1 MNDELKDHI
10 STALKKGVRLDGR
23 KLDEF
28 RPITIETGTIATAE
42 GSAHLRCGETEL
54 LAGIKLAVGTP
65 YPDRPNS
72 GTLMVNAELRPISNP
87 EFEIGPPSIES
98 IEVSRVI
105 DRTIRESGT
114 IDEEALC
121 IEPGEKVWMV
131 TVDIVP
137 LNTDGNLIDLGCL
150 AGVAA
155 LKNARLPKL
164 EDGVP
169 NYKERTDEGLP
180 LREEPVAVTVV
191 KIGENLLVDPTQG
204 EFDVAD
210 ARLTVGSL
218 ADGTLCALQ
227 KGGAAPLST
236 EDIER
241 MVDLALRTAKK
252 LREHLR

>member
-1 MNDELKDHI
+1 MSNDLKEHI
-10 STALKKGVRLDGR
+10 SAALKKGVRLDGR

-28 RPITIETGTIATAE
+28 RPITIETGTVATAE
-42 GSAHLRCGETEL
+42 GSAHLRCGETEII
-54 LAGIKLAVGTP
+54 AGIKLAVGTP
-65 YPDRPNS
+65 YPDRPDS

-114 IDEEALC
+114 IDEKKLC
-121 IEPGEKVWMV
+121 ITPGEQVWMV
-131 TVDIVP
+131 NVDVVP

-150 AGVAA
+150 ASVAA
-155 LKNARLPKL
+155 LKNTKLPRL
-164 EDGVP
+164 EDGVV
-169 NYKERTDEGLP
+169 NYKELTQEGLP
-180 LREEPVAVTVV
+180 LSEEPIAVTVV
-191 KIGENLLVDPTQG
+191 KIGENFLVDPTQG

-227 KGGAAPLST
+227 KGGDASLTP
-236 EDIER
+236 EDIDR
-241 MVDLALRTAKK
+241 MVDIALATAKK
-252 LREHLR
+252 LRKLLE